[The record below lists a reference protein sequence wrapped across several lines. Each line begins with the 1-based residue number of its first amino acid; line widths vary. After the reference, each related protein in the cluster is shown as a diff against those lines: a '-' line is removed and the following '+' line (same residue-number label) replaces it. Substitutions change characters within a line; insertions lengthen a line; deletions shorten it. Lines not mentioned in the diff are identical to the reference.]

1 MEIKMKKIL
10 FVPLFLAA
18 FFCLNSCI
26 AMKND
31 VDMAKS
37 ELRAE
42 TTAKMKILEENVTK
56 NVTQS
61 LKEEVEK
68 LNARLDE
75 IEKTQQ
81 TDKQMQKNKID
92 LSFNNLEELRET
104 IKELNNRIDSVDLT
118 AQKSNVVS
126 EQITALEKK
135 IAENEQELAQL
146 KENIAS
152 QIEGLKPVEK
162 FTVTKEG
169 TVRLPESES
178 KSYNQ
183 LVEYTKS
190 ESCDPAIARKAW
202 ETYAEKWSE
211 SRKCDVAFWIGE
223 TYYMEKSYNKA
234 IETLQPIEKTYP
246 GCPKIERSY
255 LHIAFSLFHIGK
267 VEVANAITES
277 MKEKFPQ
284 SAFPDELKELE
295 KLIQSKMPKKAAP
308 AKKAEPAK
316 KAPAKQQQTQTPAKT
331 KK

>member
-1 MEIKMKKIL
+1 MKKIL
-10 FVPLFLAA
+10 FITLFPVLFLT
-18 FFCLNSCI
+18 LNSCI

-42 TTAKMKILEENVTK
+42 TTAKMKILEENVAK
-56 NVTQS
+56 SVQD
-61 LKEEVEK
+61 EIAK

-75 IEKTQQ
+75 IEKSQQ
-81 TDKQMQKNKID
+81 AEKQMQKNKID

-118 AQKSNVVS
+118 AQKSTVIA
-126 EQITALEKK
+126 EQLAAVEKK
-135 IAENEQELAQL
+135 IAEDESELARL
-146 KENIAS
+146 KEEINS
-152 QIEGLKPVEK
+152 QIEGLKPVDK

-169 TVRLPESES
+169 VIKLPESSE

-190 ESCDPAIARKAW
+190 ENCDPAIARKAW
-202 ETYAEKWSE
+202 EAFADKWPE
-211 SRKCDVAFWIGE
+211 TRKCDVTFWTGE

-255 LHIAFSLFHIGK
+255 LHIAFSLFHTGK
-267 VEVANAITES
+267 VEVANAILES
-277 MKEKFPQ
+277 MKQKFPQ
-284 SAFPDELKELE
+284 PAFPDEVKELE

-308 AKKAEPAK
+308 AKT
-316 KAPAKQQQTQTPAKT
+316 PAKQQTKTPAKT

>member
-1 MEIKMKKIL
+1 MKKIFL
-10 FVPLFLAA
+10 FPLFFAV
-18 FFCLNSCI
+18 FFSLNSCI

-42 TTAKMKILEENVTK
+42 TTAKMKILEENVAK
-56 NVTQS
+56 SVQD
-61 LKEEVEK
+61 EIAK

-75 IEKTQQ
+75 IEKSQQ
-81 TDKQMQKNKID
+81 TEKQMQKNKID
-92 LSFNNLEELRET
+92 LSFNNLEELRAT
-104 IKELNNRIDSVDLT
+104 IKELNQRIDNVDMT
-118 AQKSNVVS
+118 AQKNSLFS
-126 EQITALEKK
+126 EQISAIEKK
-135 IAENEQELAQL
+135 IAENEAELAQL
-146 KENIAS
+146 KENMNS
-152 QIEGLKPVEK
+152 QLENLKPVDK

-169 TVRLPESES
+169 AVRLPENSE

-190 ESCDPAIARKAW
+190 ENCDSAIARKAW
-202 ETYAEKWSE
+202 ETFADKWPE
-211 SRKCDVAFWIGE
+211 TRKCDVTFWLGE

-267 VEVANAITES
+267 VEVANAILES

-284 SAFPDELKELE
+284 SAFPDEVKELE
-295 KLIQSKMPKKAAP
+295 KLIKSKMPKKAAP
-308 AKKAEPAK
+308 AKTQTKT
-316 KAPAKQQQTQTPAKT
+316 PAKQQTKTPAKT

>member
-1 MEIKMKKIL
+1 MKKIL
-10 FVPLFLAA
+10 FVTLFSVLFLT
-18 FFCLNSCI
+18 LNSCI
-26 AMKND
+26 AMKDD

-42 TTAKMKILEENVTK
+42 TTAKMKILEENVAK
-56 NVTQS
+56 SVQ
-61 LKEEVEK
+61 EEIAK

-75 IEKTQQ
+75 IEKAQQ
-81 TDKQMQKNKID
+81 TEKQMQKNKID

-118 AQKSNVVS
+118 AQKSTVIA
-126 EQITALEKK
+126 EQLSAVEKK
-135 IAENEQELAQL
+135 IAEDEQELAKL
-146 KENIAS
+146 KEELNA
-152 QIEGLKPVEK
+152 QLEGLKPVDK

-169 TVRLPESES
+169 VIKLPESSE

-190 ESCDPAIARKAW
+190 ENCDPAIARKAW
-202 ETYAEKWSE
+202 EAFADKWPE
-211 SRKCDVAFWIGE
+211 TRKCDTAFWTGE

-267 VEVANAITES
+267 VEVANAILES
-277 MKEKFPQ
+277 MKQKFPQ
-284 SAFPDELKELE
+284 PAFPDEVKELE
-295 KLIQSKMPKKAAP
+295 KLIESKMPKKTAP
-308 AKKAEPAK
+308 AKKV
-316 KAPAKQQQTQTPAKT
+316 PAKQQTKTPAKT

>member
-1 MEIKMKKIL
+1 MKKIL
-10 FVPLFLAA
+10 FISLFSALFLT
-18 FFCLNSCI
+18 LNSCI

-31 VDMAKS
+31 VDMAKT

-56 NVTQS
+56 NVTLS
-61 LKEEVEK
+61 LKEEVAK

-81 TDKQMQKNKID
+81 TEKQMQKNKID

-104 IKELNNRIDSVDLT
+104 IKELNHRIDNVDMT
-118 AQKSNVVS
+118 AQKNSLLS
-126 EQITALEKK
+126 EQINALEKK
-135 IAENEQELAQL
+135 IAENETELAQL
-146 KENIAS
+146 KENMNS
-152 QIEGLKPVEK
+152 QLENLKPVDK

-169 TVRLPESES
+169 AVRLPENSE

-190 ESCDPAIARKAW
+190 ENCDPAIARKAW
-202 ETYAEKWSE
+202 ETFADKWPE
-211 SRKCDVAFWIGE
+211 TRKCDVNFWTGE

-234 IETLQPIEKTYP
+234 IETLQPIEKNYP
-246 GCPKIERSY
+246 GCAKIERSY
-255 LHIAFSLFHIGK
+255 LHIAFSLFHINK
-267 VEVANAITES
+267 VEVANAILES

-284 SAFPDELKELE
+284 SAFPDEVKELE
-295 KLIQSKMPKKAAP
+295 KLINSKMPKKAAP

-316 KAPAKQQQTQTPAKT
+316 KTPAKQQTKTPAKT

>member
-1 MEIKMKKIL
+1 MKKIL
-10 FVPLFLAA
+10 FISLFSAL
-18 FFCLNSCI
+18 FFSLNSCI

-31 VDMAKS
+31 VDMAKT

-56 NVTQS
+56 NVTQT
-61 LKEEVEK
+61 LKDEVAK

-75 IEKTQQ
+75 IEKSQQ
-81 TDKQMQKNKID
+81 TEKQMQKNKID

-104 IKELNNRIDSVDLT
+104 IKELNHRIDNVDMT
-118 AQKSNVVS
+118 AQKNSLFS
-126 EQITALEKK
+126 EQINALEKK

-146 KENIAS
+146 KENMNS
-152 QIEGLKPVEK
+152 QLENLKPVDK

-169 TVRLPESES
+169 AVRLPENSE

-190 ESCDPAIARKAW
+190 ENCDPAIARKAW
-202 ETYAEKWSE
+202 ETFADKWPE
-211 SRKCDVAFWIGE
+211 TRKCDVTFWTGE

-267 VEVANAITES
+267 VEVANAILES

-284 SAFPDELKELE
+284 PAFPDEVKELE
-295 KLIQSKMPKKAAP
+295 KLIRSKMPKKAAP

-316 KAPAKQQQTQTPAKT
+316 KTPAKQQTKTPAKT